1 MLKNDISLSYM
12 IYVSPAK
19 INLGLQIIERR
30 GDGFH
35 NLRSVMYPIP
45 LCDIIEI
52 SQLPGQEIPLSFTQ
66 SGISTEVPQE
76 HNLCVKAWKLM
87 ASERILPP
95 VSIHLHKQI
104 PVGAGLGGG
113 SSNASAVLTGLNVL
127 TSSPVPPEELAKL
140 AGQLGSDCPFFLQK
154 DPMMMEG
161 RGDILSSLD
170 VSLKPLYL
178 LILFPE
184 IHISTAGAYA
194 AVSPGMPDLHLR
206 ELVRAPLNQ
215 WKDQV
220 LNDFEACVFARHPLL
235 ASIKLA
241 LYEAGAVYASMSG
254 SGSSMYG
261 IFETSPQLPAEIQ
274 KYVIWEGRV

>member
-12 IYVSPAK
+12 IYHSPAK

-52 SQLPGQEIPLSFTQ
+52 GQLPGQEIPLSFTQ
-66 SGISTEVPQE
+66 SGILTDASEEQ
-76 HNLCVKAWKLM
+76 NLCVKAWKLM
-87 ASERILPP
+87 ASEQSLPP
-95 VSIHLHKQI
+95 VAIHLHKQI
-104 PVGAGLGGG
+104 PAGAGLGGG
-113 SSNASAVLTGLNVL
+113 SSNASTVLTGLNTL
-127 TSSPVPPEELAKL
+127 AGYPVPAEALAKL

-161 RGDILSSLD
+161 RGEILSGVDLSLD
-170 VSLKPLYL
+170 PLYL
-178 LILFPE
+178 LVLFPE
-184 IHISTAGAYA
+184 IHISTAEAYA
-194 AVSPGMPDLHLR
+194 SVSPSMPDRHLR

-215 WKDQV
+215 WKGQV
-220 LNDFEACVFARHPLL
+220 LNDFEASVFARIPLL
-235 ASIKLA
+235 GKLKLA
-241 LYEAGAVYASMSG
+241 LYRAGAVYASMSG

-261 IFETSPQLPAEIQ
+261 LFETSPQLPEEIR
-274 KYVIWEGRV
+274 KYVIWEGEV